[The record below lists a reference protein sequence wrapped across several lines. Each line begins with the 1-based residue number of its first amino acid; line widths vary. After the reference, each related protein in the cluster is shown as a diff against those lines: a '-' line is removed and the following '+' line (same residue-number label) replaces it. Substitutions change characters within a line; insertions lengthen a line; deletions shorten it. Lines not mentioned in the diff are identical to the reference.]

1 MEYCYSTLSTV
12 LSSITKPLY
21 ESQVRKIFYSIVS
34 GLKFLHNH
42 DIIHRANLF
51 HYKLTLIIIYYDLL

>member
-42 DIIHRANLF
+42 DIIHRVNLF